1 MTIKDYAETWKAALK
16 ADKTAATIEGYSR
29 TIDMFLDFLG
39 DQPVTTPTIMAWRT
53 KLSEKVNVCS
63 LNLYLSHVK
72 YFCRFIKAMDKDFE
86 MPDFDVLMP
95 DKRKVAKAKRKPY
108 EHVMSCEQVVEL
120 LNSYRPKRCHEDIWP
135 RDKAIL
141 TLFLTASCR
150 NTELCN
156 VTPADLDYTN
166 ARVRITHAKGGEERY
181 AAFPATAQKAVNE
194 YLDSGYRPSTLTD
207 SDPLFGVRK
216 EDGSWVPFERKGMSV
231 MVERKVRKIIE
242 ESGFRSHSLRHASA
256 SFMLTNNVPIDIVQ
270 KALGHSSLNNT
281 IRYACRLTDTQGAV
295 GSIFDSALAA
305 GV

>member
-1 MTIKDYAETWKAALK
+1 MNIKHYADLWKAALK

-86 MPDFDVLMP
+86 MPDFSIIMP

-108 EHVMSCEQVVEL
+108 EHVMTCEQVIEL
-120 LNSYRPKRCHEDIWP
+120 LNAYRPKRCHEDIWP

-141 TLFLTASCR
+141 TCFLTFSCR
-150 NTELCN
+150 NTELCH

-181 AAFPATAQKAVNE
+181 AAFPATAQKAVRE

-207 SDPLFGVRK
+207 NDPLFGVRK

-256 SFMLTNNVPIDIVQ
+256 SFMLTKGVPIDMVQ
-270 KALGHSSLNNT
+270 KALGHQNLNNT
-281 IRYACRLTDTQGAV
+281 TLYASRLTNTQEAV
-295 GSIFDSALAA
+295 GDMFDKYAMA
-305 GV
+305 

>member
-1 MTIKDYAETWKAALK
+1 MNIKHYADLWKAALK

-39 DQPVTTPTIMAWRT
+39 DQELTTATIMAWRT
-53 KLSEKVNVCS
+53 KLAGQVGITS
-63 LNLYLSHVK
+63 LNLYCQHVL
-72 YFCRFIKAMDKDFE
+72 YFCRFIKAMDRDFE
-86 MPDFDVLMP
+86 MPDFSIIMP

-108 EHVMSCEQVVEL
+108 EHVMSCDQVVEL

-141 TLFLTASCR
+141 TMFLCASCR

-181 AAFPATAQKAVNE
+181 AAFPKTAQKAVKD
-194 YLDSGYRPSTLTD
+194 YLTTGYRPSTLTD
-207 SDPLFGVRK
+207 NEPLFGVRK
-216 EDGSWVPFERKGMSV
+216 DDGSWVPFERKGMSV

-256 SFMLTNNVPIDIVQ
+256 SFMLTKGVPIDMVQ
-270 KALGHSSLNNT
+270 KALGHQNLNNT
-281 IRYACRLTDTQGAV
+281 TLYASRLTNTQEAV
-295 GSIFDSALAA
+295 GDMFDKYAMA
-305 GV
+305 